1 MVDGKLNKEM
11 GKRIK
16 KLRLSQNL
24 NQSTI
29 ADYLGVNQ
37 STVAKVESGNRS
49 LNLNSLIKL
58 ATLFGCS
65 REYLLGMTDE
75 YVPLNFAFPS
85 KNVDVK
91 NLEAIAA
98 INKIVLNIDF
108 LNDLKDNEENQNE
121 KSN

>member
-49 LNLNSLIKL
+49 LNLNSLIKIYECL
-58 ATLFGCS
+58 IF
-65 REYLLGMTDE
+65 Y
-75 YVPLNFAFPS
+75 FF
-85 KNVDVK
+85 
-91 NLEAIAA
+91 I
-98 INKIVLNIDF
+98 
-108 LNDLKDNEENQNE
+108 
-121 KSN
+121 

>member
-1 MVDGKLNKEM
+1 M

-16 KLRLSQNL
+16 KLRLSQNI
-24 NQSTI
+24 NQSSV

-37 STVAKVESGNRS
+37 STVAKAESGDRS

-58 ATLFGCS
+58 STLFGCS
-65 REYLLGMTDE
+65 RDYLLGMTDE
-75 YVPLNFAFPS
+75 YDPLNFAFRS

-91 NLEAIAA
+91 DLEAIAA

-108 LNDLKDNEENQNE
+108 LNDLKENKENQE
-121 KSN
+121 